1 MDNNDFIHKLDDS
14 EINMMLEYV
23 PEYTVDNAKNIKNKF
38 EQKAKMKKRKFSFK
52 KLALVGIA
60 ASIIFATTLA
70 YAGIIDISKIY
81 KKIFEENSEYIESHI
96 EPLVDVDKAPSSI
109 QSEYDGIVIKL
120 ISAINDENALRIF
133 ATATDTKGDR
143 LGEDLSFT
151 NWGLNQGY
159 GGNLSVID
167 YDNET
172 KTATLMI
179 TSSGGE
185 HHGMA
190 TLTVN
195 GFSTGREFLEDLPE
209 NNINIAELLKE
220 HEPEIISQDEVWKS
234 GGESNDDDNLYEKSR
249 LLKTDEMDIKF
260 ENVDMFSISNIGFVD
275 GLFHIQVK
283 AMLSGVSLVD
293 GYYVN
298 AKLVNS
304 ENEIL
309 YDSISSIS
317 FLPDRNHT
325 YQSNVKVPH
334 DKYRE
339 LIYNNIT
346 TPDQLD
352 NLSLTIDYMK
362 SPNITEGNWEF
373 SFMIPEKITT
383 EFHIDKDV
391 HINGEKLKIDMVSLS
406 PIGITVH
413 LPKNMSDDYNHS
425 DVVYVEYE
433 DGTIIELDQPSI
445 HTYEGES
452 TLIFEGHIIEIE
464 KVQSI
469 IINGERINIPR

>member
-1 MDNNDFIHKLDDS
+1 MDNNEFIHKLDDM
-14 EINMMLEYV
+14 EIDMMLKYV

-38 EQKAKMKKRKFSFK
+38 EQKAKMKKKNFSFK

-70 YAGIIDISKIY
+70 YAGIIDIGKVYKI
-81 KKIFEENSEYIESHI
+81 IFGENSEYIESHI
-96 EPLVDVDKAPSSI
+96 EPLLDADKAPSSV
-109 QSEYDGIVIKL
+109 QSEYDGIIIKL
-120 ISAINDENALRIF
+120 ISAINDENSLRIF

-151 NWGLNQGY
+151 RWSLSQGY
-159 GGNLSVID
+159 GGNISVID

-179 TSSGGE
+179 TSLGDD
-185 HHGMA
+185 HQGMA

-195 GFSTGREFLEDLPE
+195 GFSTGRELLEDLPE
-209 NNINIAELLKE
+209 NNINISELME
-220 HEPEIISQDEVWKS
+220 GHTPEIISQDEVWKS

-260 ENVDMFSISNIGFVD
+260 DNVDMFSISNIGFVD
-275 GLFHIQVK
+275 GLFHIQIK

-317 FLPDRNHT
+317 FSPDGKYA
-325 YQSNVKVPH
+325 YQINAKEPH
-334 DKYRE
+334 DTYSER
-339 LIYNNIT
+339 IYKDIT

-352 NLSLTIDYMK
+352 DLSLTIDYMK
-362 SPNITEGNWEF
+362 SPSTTDGSWEF
-373 SFMIPEKITT
+373 SFMVPEKVTT
-383 EFHIDKDV
+383 EFHVDKDV
-391 HINGEKLKIDMVSLS
+391 HINGEKLKIDMISLS

-425 DVVYVEYE
+425 DVVYVEYT
-433 DGTIIELDQPSI
+433 DGTSLKLDQSSI

-452 TLIFEGHIIEIE
+452 TLIFEGDIIEIE

-469 IINGERINIPR
+469 IINGERIDIPR